1 MGQKKLIRFAA
12 IKTFAN
18 VLEYPENM
26 QGKWNTFFKNN
37 NPIVLELA
45 CGRGEYT
52 VGLSRMFADKNFIGV
67 DIKGNRIFIGAK
79 KCLDEQLHNAAFL
92 RTQIEKLADYFSED
106 EVSEIW
112 LTFPDPQL
120 RTSRAKKRLTHPR
133 FLRLYQK
140 VLSTKGCIHLKTDS
154 PDLYTFTKRVIDMYG
169 LTLLEDCDDVNAKSN
184 KEELKII
191 THYQSLDIAKSNKI
205 FYLKFQLPEVIADM
219 DEQLQEILKRE
230 EPNNETD
237 QEERFSNED
246 DLIVFTAEYLLE
258 RGYCCGN
265 GCRNCPYE
273 YKNVPEPKRSKLLAI
288 QQASK

>member
-26 QGKWNTFFKNN
+26 QGKWNAFFKND

-52 VGLSRMFADKNFIGV
+52 VGLSKLFPEKNFIGI
-67 DIKGNRIFIGAK
+67 DIKGNRIYIGAK
-79 KCLDEQLHNAAFL
+79 KCLDEHLNNAAFL
-92 RTQIEKLADYFSED
+92 RTQIEKLADYFSNNEI
-106 EVSEIW
+106 SEIW

-140 VLSTKGCIHLKTDS
+140 ILSPNGCIHLKTDS
-154 PDLYTFTKRVIDMYG
+154 PDLYQFTKTVIDLYQ
-169 LTLLEDCDDVNAKSN
+169 LNLIEDCDDVRTKSDR
-184 KEELKII
+184 EDLKII
-191 THYQSLDIAKSNKI
+191 THYESLDIAQSNRI
-205 FYLKFQLPEVIADM
+205 FYLKFQLPEQIGDL
-219 DEQLQEILKRE
+219 DEQLQSMIKESE
-230 EPNNETD
+230 FSE
-237 QEERFSNED
+237 EERYSAED
-246 DLIVFTAEYLLE
+246 NLIVFTAEYLLA

-265 GCRNCPYE
+265 GCRNCPYD
-273 YKNVPEPKRSKLLAI
+273 YKNVPEPKRSMLLR
-288 QQASK
+288 SNT